1 LHVSGSDTHLAL
13 GTLGRP
19 HGVRGELVFRPHNP
33 DGVRLEDLDLP
44 LAVELRSPSGSV
56 QATQV
61 VGARPFGGEGS
72 LVRLAGLGDRDLAA
86 RFTNSEVY
94 VPRAALP
101 PLEHGE
107 FYVSDL
113 IGCRV
118 EDVAG
123 QDRGVVRQAY
133 WNGSHDILEIRDAA
147 GNELLIPAVG
157 DFLHAVDVQARRVVI
172 DDHGGEG
179 EDDGGPRDDDHG

>member
-1 LHVSGSDTHLAL
+1 LHVSGSDTHLPL
-13 GTLGRP
+13 GVLGRP

-33 DGVRLEDLDLP
+33 AGVRLEELHLP
-44 LAVELRSPSGSV
+44 LAVELRSPSGGV
-56 QATQV
+56 QPAQV
-61 VGARPFGGEGS
+61 AAARPFGTEGS
-72 LVRLAGLGDRDLAA
+72 LVRLAGIADRDQAA
-86 RFTNSEVY
+86 RFTNSELH
-94 VPRAALP
+94 VPRKALP
-101 PLEHGE
+101 PLEDGE
-107 FYVSDL
+107 FYVADL
-113 IGCRV
+113 VGCRV

-157 DFLHAVDVQARRVVI
+157 DFLNEVDLQARRIVI

-179 EDDGGPRDDDHG
+179 EDDGGPRDDHG